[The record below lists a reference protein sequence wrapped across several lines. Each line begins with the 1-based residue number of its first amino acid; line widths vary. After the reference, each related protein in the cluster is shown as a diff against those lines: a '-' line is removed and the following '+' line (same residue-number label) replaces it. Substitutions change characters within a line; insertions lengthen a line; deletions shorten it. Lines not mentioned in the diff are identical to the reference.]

1 MEYALVTGGSRGI
14 GRAIAVLLAR
24 NGFKV
29 IVNYHANDREAQKT
43 LSLITQD
50 GGVAELLKFNVADN
64 NACMA
69 AIDNWQQLHPDDYI
83 SVLVNNAGIR
93 SDELMALMDVS
104 DFERVIQN
112 NLLSFFILPVC

>member
-43 LSLITQD
+43 LST
-50 GGVAELLKFNVADN
+50 
-64 NACMA
+64 
-69 AIDNWQQLHPDDYI
+69 
-83 SVLVNNAGIR
+83 
-93 SDELMALMDVS
+93 
-104 DFERVIQN
+104 
-112 NLLSFFILPVC
+112 